1 MFDYAVVHCRSNRSS
16 GGVLMRRIRCI
27 ISYDGTNY
35 VGWQVQPNGVT
46 IQEKLENAL
55 FELTGERIRV
65 EGSGR
70 TDSGVHARAQVA
82 HFDTEARMAADKFAI
97 AMNMHL
103 PDDIRVL
110 FSEECDSTFHARFSA
125 KNKQYCYTVQLGPH
139 KDVFARLTSLHLHV
153 SPDIA
158 RMQQAASIVI
168 GTHDFDAFKCAAS
181 SMENTVRTITDSKWT
196 LNGRFLTYTV
206 GGNGFLYNMVRIL
219 VGTMLEIGSGKR
231 PFSDMEDALE
241 GKNRKLAGATAPAH
255 GLCLMRVS
263 YPDFDTEEVLS
274 REGF

>member
-1 MFDYAVVHCRSNRSS
+1 
-16 GGVLMRRIRCI
+16 MRRIRCI

-35 VGWQVQPNGVT
+35 VGWQVQPNGVSV
-46 IQEKLENAL
+46 QELLENAL
-55 FELTGERIRV
+55 FELTGEQIRI

-110 FSEECDSTFHARFSA
+110 YSEECDASFHARFSA
-125 KNKQYCYTVQLGPH
+125 KNKQYRYTIQLGQH
-139 KDVFARLTSLHLHV
+139 KNVFVRNTSLHLHV
-153 SPDIA
+153 TPDIE
-158 RMQQAASIVI
+158 RMQAAASTLV
-168 GTHDFDAFKCAAS
+168 GTHDFAS
-181 SMENTVRTITDSKWT
+181 FMCSGSTIENTVRTIYLSNWER
-196 LNGRFLTYTV
+196 NGQFLTYTV
-206 GGNGFLYNMVRIL
+206 EGNGFLYNMVRIL

-231 PFSDMEDALE
+231 AVTDMQHALE
-241 GKNRKLAGATAPAH
+241 NTDRSFAGATAPAR

-263 YPDFDTEEVLS
+263 YPDFDTEEILK
-274 REGF
+274 RDGY